1 MALPSSNPKVE
12 HVFVL
17 MLENHSFDNMLGRSG
32 IPGLPNI
39 ERFSNS
45 YNGTTYRV
53 GTDPAPCSMSTDP
66 GHEMIDVL
74 QQLTNNPPNDKPNTT
89 IPSPYPTINPNNFPN
104 GTGFVT
110 NYMNNFDEDNKTLP
124 TNPGDVMKC
133 FSADQ
138 VPVLSK
144 LAAQYA
150 VCNNWF
156 SSIPGPT
163 WPNRLF
169 AHFGSSLG
177 LDVSPTTTQIAGWY
191 SSGIN
196 DPQKNPSIF
205 DKLGTGNYHIYSD
218 YDPRWFVNHF
228 PNLYRLYSQ
237 FSDNPQ
243 NGGTSGAVPQ
253 VNSINGIP
261 FSSVKSVYENFE
273 GDLNNANYPAYT
285 FIEPHYGDIYDGTY
299 AGGSSQHPK
308 DDIAGG
314 EALIKFVY
322 EKLRANTAMWEK
334 SLLIITYDEHGGFY
348 DSVPPDRAVIPSPTA
363 PNPYKYNQL
372 GFKFDQYGVRVPAV
386 IISPYIQAGTVSSTV
401 YDHTSIL
408 ATLRKIFTTVNG
420 LPLTNRDR
428 NAADV
433 LPLLNLRVPRTD
445 TVTFAPAAPCPSST
459 KIVLTDE
466 QQAHIYNQP
475 LPESGNMIGTMGILL
490 KTHYEHSPK
499 NFITRALLRNKL
511 KSIKTRGDLKAYG
524 DYVLKKVLKARKK

>member
-39 ERFSNS
+39 ERFANT

-53 GTDPAPCSMSTDP
+53 GTEPAPCTMTTDP

-74 QQLTNNPPNDKPNTT
+74 QQLTNDPPNGKPNTT
-89 IPSPYPTINPNNFPN
+89 IRSPYPIINPNDFPN

-110 NYMNNFDEDNKTLP
+110 NYVNNFDEDNKNQP
-124 TNPGDVMKC
+124 SNFGDIMKC

-138 VPVLSK
+138 VPILSK
-144 LAAQYA
+144 LAAEYA

-191 SSGIN
+191 ASGIN
-196 DPQKNPSIF
+196 NPQKNPSIF
-205 DKLGTGNYHIYSD
+205 DKLGTGNYHLYSD
-218 YDPRWFVNHF
+218 FNPHF
-228 PNLYRLYSQ
+228 NEYYLYSQ
-237 FSDNPQ
+237 FSDNPK

-253 VNSINGIP
+253 VNSINGIS

-273 GDLNNANYPAYT
+273 KDLKNANYPAYT

-322 EKLRANTAMWEK
+322 EKLRANKTMWEK

-348 DSVPPDRAVIPSPTA
+348 DSVPPDRAVIPSPSA

-386 IISPYIQAGTVSSTV
+386 IISPFIKAGTISSTV

-408 ATLRKIFTTVNG
+408 ATLRNLFTKVKG
-420 LPLTNRDR
+420 LPLTDRDK
-428 NAADV
+428 NAKDV
-433 LPLLNLRVPRTD
+433 LDLLTLRTPRTD
-445 TVTFAPAAPCPSST
+445 SVTFAAASPCPSST
-459 KIVLTDE
+459 KVVLSE
-466 QQAHIYNQP
+466 QQRALIYKQP
-475 LPESGNMIGTMGILL
+475 IPTSGNMIGTLGILL

-499 NFITRALLRNKL
+499 NFVTRSIIQNKL
-511 KSIKTRGDLKAYG
+511 KRIKTRGDLKAYG